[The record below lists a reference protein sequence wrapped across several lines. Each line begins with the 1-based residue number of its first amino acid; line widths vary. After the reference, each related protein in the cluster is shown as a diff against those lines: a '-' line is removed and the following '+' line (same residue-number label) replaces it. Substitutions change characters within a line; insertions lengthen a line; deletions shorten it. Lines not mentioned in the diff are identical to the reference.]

1 MKKLFM
7 FLLAIVLLLSFA
19 CEKKPIGP
27 VIKKPTFTIYG
38 VVVKDMNTPAKDIAS
53 FTVWRNDTLYNSATV
68 KVGNKNI
75 PNAGSGEYFAEFSDT
90 TFKVKTAYVD
100 SIISS
105 QDTVTITFG
114 FTMPDTFRINPLPYN
129 DSLNAGGHAVTVSWT
144 VSDSASA
151 YFISVA
157 KGDTISGAN
166 LYSATVG
173 ANYAN
178 IPPSAFRTVGDQVVE
193 GYYWIY
199 VVAYNR
205 SFVSYPDIP
214 FGLPLDLPSG
224 NITGAEGTIGA
235 GVIARKATI
244 YVTTTQ

>member
-1 MKKLFM
+1 MKKLIT
-7 FLLAIVLLLSFA
+7 FLLAAALLFSFS
-19 CEKKPIGP
+19 CKKKPIGP
-27 VIKKPTFTIYG
+27 VSEKPTFTIYG
-38 VVVKDMNTPAKDIAS
+38 VMVKDMNTQKDIAS

-90 TFKVKTAYVD
+90 TFKVITAYVD
-100 SIISS
+100 SISS
-105 QDTVTITFG
+105 SLDTVTITFD
-114 FTMPDTFRINPLPYN
+114 FFMPNTFVINRLPSN
-129 DSLNAGGHAVTVSWT
+129 DSLNAGGHAVTVYWT

-157 KGDTISGAN
+157 KGDTIPGAN
-166 LYSATVG
+166 LYSAIVG

-193 GYYWIY
+193 GYYWVY
-199 VVAYNR
+199 VVSYNR
-205 SFVSYPDIP
+205 SFVDYPDVP
-214 FGLPLDLPSG
+214 FALPVTLPAN
-224 NITGAEGTIGA
+224 NITGAEGTMGA

-244 YVTTTQ
+244 YVTTTP